1 MTVAADFRMS
11 LAGVVARRGTS
22 AGPLFDQRA
31 AGDAGVPMGG
41 RAADGAMAVA
51 DRGRIGAVA

>member
-1 MTVAADFRMS
+1 MTVAANFRMS
-11 LAGVVARRGTS
+11 LAGFVARPGNS
-22 AGPLFDQRA
+22 AGPPFDRPA
-31 AGDAGVPMGG
+31 AGDAEVPMGG